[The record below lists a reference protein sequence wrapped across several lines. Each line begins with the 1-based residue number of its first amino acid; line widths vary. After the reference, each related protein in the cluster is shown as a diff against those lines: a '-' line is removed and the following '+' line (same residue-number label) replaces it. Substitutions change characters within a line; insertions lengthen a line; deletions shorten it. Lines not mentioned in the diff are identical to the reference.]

1 MLEKAISKIK
11 EEIEKSNDINTKAI
25 GKYLLTQ
32 IETNEEAIKNIYDG
46 KKTLKECSKKV
57 VEVARK
63 KAVNGCAILSDEEVY
78 KIVRDYFGIKVI
90 QNKILQVEVEEIK
103 EDHGI
108 VNKPNSSKDSF
119 NVSLEDFFN

>member
-11 EEIEKSNDINTKAI
+11 EEIEKTKDINTKAI

-63 KAVNGCAILSDEEVY
+63 KAINGCAILSDEEVY
-78 KIVRDYFGIKVI
+78 KIVRDYFEIKVI

-108 VNKPNSSKDSF
+108 ENKPNSSKESF
-119 NVSLEDFFN
+119 NVSLEDFLN

>member
-1 MLEKAISKIK
+1 MLKKAISKIK
-11 EEIEKSNDINTKAI
+11 EEIEKTKDINTKAI

-63 KAVNGCAILSDEEVY
+63 KAINGCAILSDEEVY
-78 KIVRDYFGIKVI
+78 KIVRDYFEIKVI

-108 VNKPNSSKDSF
+108 INKPNSSKESF
-119 NVSLEDFFN
+119 NVSLEDFLN

>member
-1 MLEKAISKIK
+1 MLEKVISKIK
-11 EEIEKSNDINTKAI
+11 EEIEKSKDINTKAI

-63 KAVNGCAILSDEEVY
+63 KAINGCAILSDEEVY
-78 KIVRDYFGIKVI
+78 KIVRDYFEIKVI

-108 VNKPNSSKDSF
+108 ENKPNSSKESF
-119 NVSLEDFFN
+119 NVTLEDFLN